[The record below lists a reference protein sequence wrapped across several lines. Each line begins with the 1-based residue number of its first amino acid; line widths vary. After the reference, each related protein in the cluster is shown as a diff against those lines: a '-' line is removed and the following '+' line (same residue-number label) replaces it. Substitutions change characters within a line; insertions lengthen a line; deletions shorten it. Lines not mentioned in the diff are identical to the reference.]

1 MSIGISGKIL
11 DCIKSIYEDGKAGLN
26 VNGHIT
32 DWIFIDFGVKQG
44 TPYHQ
49 HCLDFYQ

>member
-11 DCIKSIYEDGKAGLN
+11 DCIKSIYENVKAGVN

-32 DWIFIDFGVKQG
+32 YWFSRDFEVKQG
-44 TPYHQ
+44 DT
-49 HCLDFYQ
+49 